1 MSQLNREYG
10 TPVNLQNPLPV
21 NDVSSAMDKESIT
34 GETVTFKTGAAGF
47 TGTVSCGKTTLV
59 HALQELPEFNEYKF
73 QTERSKYLRDLG
85 IPLNTDSTVNGQ
97 IIFCAERSSELLQP
111 KIITDRSI
119 IDVIAFTEC
128 SKTMS
133 RKEKNKVI
141 DLATL
146 LIPQYDHIF
155 YIPHDGVRLVDNRVR
170 CIDPEYRDLIDY
182 TIRKVLLKYKSLI
195 KNLHTI
201 SGPTE
206 DRIKQIKQIIFP

>member
-1 MSQLNREYG
+1 MSIN
-10 TPVNLQNPLPV
+10 TN
-21 NDVSSAMDKESIT
+21 KI
-34 GETVTFKTGAAGF
+34 GF

-59 HALQELPEFNEYKF
+59 HTLQELPEFKEYKF